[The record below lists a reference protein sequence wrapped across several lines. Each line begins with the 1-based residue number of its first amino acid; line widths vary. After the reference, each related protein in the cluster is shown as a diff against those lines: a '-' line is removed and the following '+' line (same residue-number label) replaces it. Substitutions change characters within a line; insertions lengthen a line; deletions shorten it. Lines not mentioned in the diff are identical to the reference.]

1 MIPHFIASFDVALGR
16 KRLRERKGYLKLS
29 NTIAYGGLSV
39 DALALYI
46 QLAKLSE
53 KTIVS
58 EIYLREFI
66 KVKNNQ
72 RMSLNR
78 LRMAKKELIELR
90 LLEIK
95 KLRKGSLNFYEWI
108 LKDENYQIKKHF
120 NQALTLLKSSDEK
133 LSKTLKNNASSIDRK
148 SSTENEKNQN
158 SLYIETRT
166 HARDNKF
173 INNINNINN
182 KEFIKKENLENLKN
196 KETKEK
202 ENCVFDKTPSFIVD
216 FNKLDKEDLELMA
229 NKLNNKQALKAKAI
243 KAYKE
248 RNITNFSLEDWILWV
263 DYKLE
268 KEKAPTMATFNHNL
282 NQLVSF
288 GMSAKES
295 ISNSISSGW
304 KGLFEVKAQSGFKKY
319 DKNIKFDFER
329 DEKKMAEFED
339 MLDRVYGKSD
349 GKREIDLD
357 KMVGGN
363 DDGLSW
369 TDMFNYKDKHT
380 HLIDVEVLD

>member
-1 MIPHFIASFDVALGR
+1 MIPSFIASFDVAIGR

-78 LRMAKKELIELR
+78 LRIAKKELIELR

-95 KLRKGSLNFYEWI
+95 KVRNGSLNFYEWI
-108 LKDENYQIKKHF
+108 LKDENYQVKKHF
-120 NQALTLLKSSDEK
+120 NKSLSLLKNSDEK

-148 SSTENEKNQN
+148 LTTENEKNQN

-173 INNINNINN
+173 INNININN
-182 KEFIKKENLENLKN
+182 NKFIKKENLENLKN
-196 KETKEK
+196 NQEKKERVFNQNASFAVSFLKLDEK
-202 ENCVFDKTPSFIVD
+202 ECEKMA
-216 FNKLDKEDLELMA
+216 KKEFKVPNANELMGQIMA
-229 NKLNNKQALKAKAI
+229 FNEKNN
-243 KAYKE
+243 
-248 RNITNFSLEDWILWV
+248 TNFGEELANDFIGYWDAREWKRNGKRMPSVAGSLYTWLK
-263 DYKLE
+263 Y
-268 KEKAPTMATFNHNL
+268 
-282 NQLVSF
+282 
-288 GMSAKES
+288 AKE
-295 ISNSISSGW
+295 NELR
-304 KGLFEVKAQSGFKKY
+304 KNQRFNRKKEANPSVVDSLMEY
-319 DKNIKFDFER
+319 YGMK
-329 DEKKMAEFED
+329 DE
-339 MLDRVYGKSD
+339 
-349 GKREIDLD
+349 
-357 KMVGGN
+357 N
-363 DDGLSW
+363 
-369 TDMFNYKDKHT
+369 KDK
-380 HLIDVEVLD
+380 LLGCF

>member
-1 MIPHFIASFDVALGR
+1 MIPNFIASFDVAVGR

-78 LRMAKKELIELR
+78 LRIAKKELIELR

-95 KLRKGSLNFYEWI
+95 KVRNGSLNFYEWI
-108 LKDENYQIKKHF
+108 LKDENYQVKKHF
-120 NQALTLLKSSDEK
+120 NKSLSLLKNSDEK

-148 SSTENEKNQN
+148 LTTENEKNQK

-173 INNINNINN
+173 INNININN
-182 KEFIKKENLENLKN
+182 NKFIKKENLENLKN
-196 KETKEK
+196 NQEKKERVFNQNASFAVSFLKLDEK
-202 ENCVFDKTPSFIVD
+202 ECEKMA
-216 FNKLDKEDLELMA
+216 KKEFKVPNANELMRQIMA
-229 NKLNNKQALKAKAI
+229 FNEKNG
-243 KAYKE
+243 
-248 RNITNFSLEDWILWV
+248 TNFGEELANDFIGYWDAREWKRNGKRMSSIAGSLYTWLK
-263 DYKLE
+263 Y
-268 KEKAPTMATFNHNL
+268 
-282 NQLVSF
+282 
-288 GMSAKES
+288 AKE
-295 ISNSISSGW
+295 NELR
-304 KGLFEVKAQSGFKKY
+304 KNQRFNRKKEANPSVVDSLMEY
-319 DKNIKFDFER
+319 YGMK
-329 DEKKMAEFED
+329 DE
-339 MLDRVYGKSD
+339 
-349 GKREIDLD
+349 
-357 KMVGGN
+357 N
-363 DDGLSW
+363 
-369 TDMFNYKDKHT
+369 KDK
-380 HLIDVEVLD
+380 LLGCF

>member
-1 MIPHFIASFDVALGR
+1 MIPSFIASFDVALGR

-78 LRMAKKELIELR
+78 LRIAKKELIELR

-95 KLRKGSLNFYEWI
+95 KVRNGSLNFYEWI
-108 LKDENYQIKKHF
+108 LKDENYQVKKHF
-120 NQALTLLKSSDEK
+120 NKSLSLLKNSDEK

-148 SSTENEKNQN
+148 LTTENEKNQN

-173 INNINNINN
+173 INNININN
-182 KEFIKKENLENLKN
+182 NKFIKKENLENLKN
-196 KETKEK
+196 NQEKKERVFNQNASFVVSFLKLDEK
-202 ENCVFDKTPSFIVD
+202 ECEKMA
-216 FNKLDKEDLELMA
+216 KKEFKVPNANELMGQIMA
-229 NKLNNKQALKAKAI
+229 FNEKNN
-243 KAYKE
+243 
-248 RNITNFSLEDWILWV
+248 TNFGEELANDFIGYWDAREWKRNGKRISSVAGSLYTWLK
-263 DYKLE
+263 Y
-268 KEKAPTMATFNHNL
+268 
-282 NQLVSF
+282 
-288 GMSAKES
+288 AKE
-295 ISNSISSGW
+295 NELR
-304 KGLFEVKAQSGFKKY
+304 KNQRFNRKKEANPSVVDSLMEY
-319 DKNIKFDFER
+319 YGMK
-329 DEKKMAEFED
+329 DE
-339 MLDRVYGKSD
+339 
-349 GKREIDLD
+349 
-357 KMVGGN
+357 N
-363 DDGLSW
+363 
-369 TDMFNYKDKHT
+369 KDK
-380 HLIDVEVLD
+380 LLGCF

>member
-1 MIPHFIASFDVALGR
+1 MIPNFIASFDVAIGR

-78 LRMAKKELIELR
+78 LRIAKKELIELR

-95 KLRKGSLNFYEWI
+95 KVRNGSLNFYEWI
-108 LKDENYQIKKHF
+108 LKDENYQVKKHF
-120 NQALTLLKSSDEK
+120 NKSLSLLKNSDEK

-148 SSTENEKNQN
+148 LTTENEKNQK

-173 INNINNINN
+173 INNINININN
-182 KEFIKKENLENLKN
+182 NKFIKKENLENLKN
-196 KETKEK
+196 NQEKKERVSNQNASFVVSFLKLDEK
-202 ENCVFDKTPSFIVD
+202 ECEKMA
-216 FNKLDKEDLELMA
+216 KKEFKVPNANELMGQIIA
-229 NKLNNKQALKAKAI
+229 FN
-243 KAYKE
+243 
-248 RNITNFSLEDWILWV
+248 
-263 DYKLE
+263 E
-268 KEKAPTMATFNHNL
+268 KNGT
-282 NQLVSF
+282 SF
-288 GMSAKES
+288 GEELANDFIGYWDAREWKRNGKRMSSVAGSLYTWLKYAKENELRKNQRFS
-295 ISNSISSGW
+295 RKKESDPSVVDSLMEYYGMKKEN
-304 KGLFEVKAQSGFKKY
+304 EVNLLGCF
-319 DKNIKFDFER
+319 
-329 DEKKMAEFED
+329 
-339 MLDRVYGKSD
+339 
-349 GKREIDLD
+349 
-357 KMVGGN
+357 
-363 DDGLSW
+363 
-369 TDMFNYKDKHT
+369 
-380 HLIDVEVLD
+380 

>member
-1 MIPHFIASFDVALGR
+1 MIPNFIASFDVAIGR

-78 LRMAKKELIELR
+78 LRIAKKELIELR

-95 KLRKGSLNFYEWI
+95 KVRNGSLNFYEWI
-108 LKDENYQIKKHF
+108 LKDENYQVKKHF
-120 NQALTLLKSSDEK
+120 NKSLSLLKNSDEK

-148 SSTENEKNQN
+148 LTTENEKNQN

-173 INNINNINN
+173 INNININN
-182 KEFIKKENLENLKN
+182 NKFIKKENLENLKN
-196 KETKEK
+196 NQEKKERVFNQNASFVVSFLKLDEK
-202 ENCVFDKTPSFIVD
+202 ECEKMA
-216 FNKLDKEDLELMA
+216 KKEFKVPNANELMGQIIA
-229 NKLNNKQALKAKAI
+229 FNEKNG
-243 KAYKE
+243 
-248 RNITNFSLEDWILWV
+248 TNFGEELANDFIGYWDAREWKRNGKRMSSIAGSLYTWLK
-263 DYKLE
+263 Y
-268 KEKAPTMATFNHNL
+268 
-282 NQLVSF
+282 
-288 GMSAKES
+288 AKE
-295 ISNSISSGW
+295 NELR
-304 KGLFEVKAQSGFKKY
+304 KNQRFNRKKEANPSVVDSLMEY
-319 DKNIKFDFER
+319 YGMK
-329 DEKKMAEFED
+329 DE
-339 MLDRVYGKSD
+339 
-349 GKREIDLD
+349 
-357 KMVGGN
+357 N
-363 DDGLSW
+363 
-369 TDMFNYKDKHT
+369 KDKI
-380 HLIDVEVLD
+380 LGCF

>member
-1 MIPHFIASFDVALGR
+1 MIPNFIASFDVALGR

-78 LRMAKKELIELR
+78 LRIAKKELIELR

-95 KLRKGSLNFYEWI
+95 KVRNGSLNFYEWI
-108 LKDENYQIKKHF
+108 LKDENYQVKKHF
-120 NQALTLLKSSDEK
+120 NKSLSLLKNSDEK

-148 SSTENEKNQN
+148 LTTENEKNQN

-173 INNINNINN
+173 INNININN
-182 KEFIKKENLENLKN
+182 NKFIKKENLENLKN
-196 KETKEK
+196 NQEKKERVFNQNASFVVSFLKLDEK
-202 ENCVFDKTPSFIVD
+202 ECEKMA
-216 FNKLDKEDLELMA
+216 KKEFKVPNANELMGQIMA
-229 NKLNNKQALKAKAI
+229 FNEKNG
-243 KAYKE
+243 
-248 RNITNFSLEDWILWV
+248 TNFGEELANDFIGYWDAREWKRNGKRMSSIAGSLYTWLK
-263 DYKLE
+263 Y
-268 KEKAPTMATFNHNL
+268 
-282 NQLVSF
+282 
-288 GMSAKES
+288 AKE
-295 ISNSISSGW
+295 NELR
-304 KGLFEVKAQSGFKKY
+304 KNQRFNRKKEANPSVVDSLMEY
-319 DKNIKFDFER
+319 YGMK
-329 DEKKMAEFED
+329 DE
-339 MLDRVYGKSD
+339 
-349 GKREIDLD
+349 
-357 KMVGGN
+357 N
-363 DDGLSW
+363 
-369 TDMFNYKDKHT
+369 KDK
-380 HLIDVEVLD
+380 LLGCF

>member
-1 MIPHFIASFDVALGR
+1 MIPNFIASFDVAIGR

-78 LRMAKKELIELR
+78 LRIAKKELIELR

-95 KLRKGSLNFYEWI
+95 KVRNGSLNFYEWI
-108 LKDENYQIKKHF
+108 LKDENYQVKKHF
-120 NQALTLLKSSDEK
+120 NKSLSLLKNSDEK

-148 SSTENEKNQN
+148 LTTENEKNQN

-173 INNINNINN
+173 INNININN
-182 KEFIKKENLENLKN
+182 NKFIKKENLENLKN
-196 KETKEK
+196 NQEKKERVFNQNASFVVSFLKLDEK
-202 ENCVFDKTPSFIVD
+202 ECEKMA
-216 FNKLDKEDLELMA
+216 KKEFKVPNANELMGQIMA
-229 NKLNNKQALKAKAI
+229 FNEKNN
-243 KAYKE
+243 
-248 RNITNFSLEDWILWV
+248 TNFGEELANDFISYWDAREWKRNGKRMSSVAGSLYTWLK
-263 DYKLE
+263 Y
-268 KEKAPTMATFNHNL
+268 
-282 NQLVSF
+282 
-288 GMSAKES
+288 AKE
-295 ISNSISSGW
+295 NELR
-304 KGLFEVKAQSGFKKY
+304 KNQRFNRKKEANPSVVDSLMEY
-319 DKNIKFDFER
+319 YGMK
-329 DEKKMAEFED
+329 DE
-339 MLDRVYGKSD
+339 
-349 GKREIDLD
+349 
-357 KMVGGN
+357 N
-363 DDGLSW
+363 
-369 TDMFNYKDKHT
+369 KDKI
-380 HLIDVEVLD
+380 LGCF

>member
-1 MIPHFIASFDVALGR
+1 MIPSFIASFDVAVGR

-78 LRMAKKELIELR
+78 LRIAKKELIELR

-95 KLRKGSLNFYEWI
+95 KVRNGSLNFYEWI
-108 LKDENYQIKKHF
+108 LKDENYQVKKHF
-120 NQALTLLKSSDEK
+120 NKSLSLLKNSDEK

-148 SSTENEKNQN
+148 LTTENEKKQN

-173 INNINNINN
+173 INNINININN
-182 KEFIKKENLENLKN
+182 NKFIKKENLENLKN
-196 KETKEK
+196 NQEKKERVFNQNASFVVSFLKLDEK
-202 ENCVFDKTPSFIVD
+202 ECEKMA
-216 FNKLDKEDLELMA
+216 KKEFKVPNVNELMGQIMA
-229 NKLNNKQALKAKAI
+229 FNEKNN
-243 KAYKE
+243 
-248 RNITNFSLEDWILWV
+248 TNFGKELANDFIGYWDAREWKRNGKRMSSIAGSLYTWLK
-263 DYKLE
+263 Y
-268 KEKAPTMATFNHNL
+268 
-282 NQLVSF
+282 
-288 GMSAKES
+288 AKE
-295 ISNSISSGW
+295 NELRKNQRFGR
-304 KGLFEVKAQSGFKKY
+304 KKEADPSVVDSLMEY
-319 DKNIKFDFER
+319 YGMK
-329 DEKKMAEFED
+329 DE
-339 MLDRVYGKSD
+339 
-349 GKREIDLD
+349 
-357 KMVGGN
+357 N
-363 DDGLSW
+363 
-369 TDMFNYKDKHT
+369 KDK
-380 HLIDVEVLD
+380 LLGCF

>member
-1 MIPHFIASFDVALGR
+1 MIPNFIASFDVAIGR

-78 LRMAKKELIELR
+78 LRIAKKELIELR

-95 KLRKGSLNFYEWI
+95 KVRNGSLNFYEWI
-108 LKDENYQIKKHF
+108 LKDENYQVKKHF
-120 NQALTLLKSSDEK
+120 NKSLSLLKNSDEK

-148 SSTENEKNQN
+148 LTTENEKKQN

-173 INNINNINN
+173 INNINININN
-182 KEFIKKENLENLKN
+182 NKFIKKENLENLKN
-196 KETKEK
+196 NQEKKERVFNQNASFVVSFLKLDEK
-202 ENCVFDKTPSFIVD
+202 ECEKMA
-216 FNKLDKEDLELMA
+216 KKEFKVPNVNELMGQIMA
-229 NKLNNKQALKAKAI
+229 FNEKNN
-243 KAYKE
+243 
-248 RNITNFSLEDWILWV
+248 TNFGKELANDFIGYWDAREWKRNGKRMSSIAGSLYTWLK
-263 DYKLE
+263 Y
-268 KEKAPTMATFNHNL
+268 
-282 NQLVSF
+282 
-288 GMSAKES
+288 AKE
-295 ISNSISSGW
+295 NELRKNQRFGR
-304 KGLFEVKAQSGFKKY
+304 KKEADPSVVDSLMEY
-319 DKNIKFDFER
+319 YGMK
-329 DEKKMAEFED
+329 DE
-339 MLDRVYGKSD
+339 
-349 GKREIDLD
+349 
-357 KMVGGN
+357 N
-363 DDGLSW
+363 
-369 TDMFNYKDKHT
+369 KDK
-380 HLIDVEVLD
+380 LLGCF

>member
-1 MIPHFIASFDVALGR
+1 MIPSFIASFDVAIGR

-78 LRMAKKELIELR
+78 LRIAKKELIELR

-95 KLRKGSLNFYEWI
+95 KVRNGSLNFYEWI
-108 LKDENYQIKKHF
+108 LKDENYQVKKHF
-120 NQALTLLKSSDEK
+120 NKSLSLLKNSDEK

-148 SSTENEKNQN
+148 LTTENEKNQN

-173 INNINNINN
+173 INNININN
-182 KEFIKKENLENLKN
+182 NKFIKKENLENLKN
-196 KETKEK
+196 NQEKKERVFNQNASFVVSFLKLDEK
-202 ENCVFDKTPSFIVD
+202 ECEKMA
-216 FNKLDKEDLELMA
+216 KKEFKVPNANELMGQIMA
-229 NKLNNKQALKAKAI
+229 FNEKNG
-243 KAYKE
+243 
-248 RNITNFSLEDWILWV
+248 TNFGEELANDFIGYWDAREWKRNGKRISSVAGSLYTWLK
-263 DYKLE
+263 Y
-268 KEKAPTMATFNHNL
+268 
-282 NQLVSF
+282 
-288 GMSAKES
+288 AKE
-295 ISNSISSGW
+295 NELRKNQRFGR
-304 KGLFEVKAQSGFKKY
+304 KKEANPSVVDSLMEY
-319 DKNIKFDFER
+319 YGMK
-329 DEKKMAEFED
+329 DE
-339 MLDRVYGKSD
+339 
-349 GKREIDLD
+349 
-357 KMVGGN
+357 N
-363 DDGLSW
+363 
-369 TDMFNYKDKHT
+369 KDK
-380 HLIDVEVLD
+380 LLGCF

>member
-1 MIPHFIASFDVALGR
+1 MIPSFIASFDVAIGR

-78 LRMAKKELIELR
+78 LRIAKKELIELR

-95 KLRKGSLNFYEWI
+95 KVRNGSLNFYEWI
-108 LKDENYQIKKHF
+108 LKDENYQVKKHF
-120 NQALTLLKSSDEK
+120 NKSLSLLKNSDEK

-148 SSTENEKNQN
+148 LTTENEKNQN

-173 INNINNINN
+173 INNININN
-182 KEFIKKENLENLKN
+182 NKFIKKENLENLKN
-196 KETKEK
+196 NQEKKERVFNQNASFVVSFLKLDEK
-202 ENCVFDKTPSFIVD
+202 ECEKMA
-216 FNKLDKEDLELMA
+216 KKEFKVPNANELMGQIMA
-229 NKLNNKQALKAKAI
+229 FNEKNG
-243 KAYKE
+243 
-248 RNITNFSLEDWILWV
+248 TNFGEELANDFIGYWDAREWKRNGKRMSSIAGSLYTWLK
-263 DYKLE
+263 Y
-268 KEKAPTMATFNHNL
+268 
-282 NQLVSF
+282 
-288 GMSAKES
+288 AKE
-295 ISNSISSGW
+295 NELRKNQRFGR
-304 KGLFEVKAQSGFKKY
+304 KKEANPSVVDSLMEY
-319 DKNIKFDFER
+319 YGMK
-329 DEKKMAEFED
+329 DE
-339 MLDRVYGKSD
+339 
-349 GKREIDLD
+349 
-357 KMVGGN
+357 N
-363 DDGLSW
+363 
-369 TDMFNYKDKHT
+369 KDKI
-380 HLIDVEVLD
+380 LGYF